1 MAHRLVYSLRPWYA
15 EGLPKG
21 RFMNKN
27 LQKAINLLYTLQRE
41 AERDMDE
48 TMLIVEEELNIAD
61 KRNNAANAFKP

>member
-1 MAHRLVYSLRPWYA
+1 
-15 EGLPKG
+15 
-21 RFMNKN
+21 MNKN

-48 TMLIVEEELNIAD
+48 TMLIVEEEINIAD